1 MAHVRVVY
9 DGQCPFCSAYARLT
23 RLRQRH
29 EVELVDARR
38 APELVA
44 RLRQEGYDPD
54 EGMIVLVDGEVH
66 HGDDA
71 AAFLER
77 ESGRGLLPPDSW
89 IRKLYPVVFRLRTL
103 ALRLLGRSPHI
114 DG

>member
-1 MAHVRVVY
+1 MARVRVVY
-9 DGQCPFCSAYARLT
+9 DGDCPFCSAYARLT

-38 APELVA
+38 DPELVGE
-44 RLRQEGYDPD
+44 LRQQGYDAD

-66 HGDDA
+66 HGEDA
-71 AAFLER
+71 AAFLEA
-77 ESGRGLLPPDSW
+77 ESRRGLLPSDGW
-89 IRKLYPVVFRLRTL
+89 IRKLYPLVFRLRNL
-103 ALRLLGRSPHI
+103 ALRLLGRDPHI